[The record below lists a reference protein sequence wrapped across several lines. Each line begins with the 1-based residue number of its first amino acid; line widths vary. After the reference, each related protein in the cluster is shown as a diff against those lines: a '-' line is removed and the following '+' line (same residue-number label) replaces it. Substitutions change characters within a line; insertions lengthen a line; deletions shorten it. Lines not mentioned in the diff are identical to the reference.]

1 MVKVF
6 PFQGIIYNKDKVK
19 NLAKVMSP
27 PYDIIS
33 PQEQEELYR
42 LHNFN
47 FIRLIL
53 GKDFP
58 GDSEY
63 NNRYVR
69 AAAFLDGWLRHEILI
84 KAKKPSFYV
93 YEQRFKL
100 SGKLFTRLGFI
111 GLLRL
116 EDFGRSKVF
125 PHEETYPKAKLDRL
139 QLLRATNANLDAVFS
154 LYSDPKGKILKIL
167 KPFMRRKPLIEVKD
181 QNQVL
186 HRLWQVD
193 HKATISRIMKEMRD
207 KAIFIA
213 DGHHRYEATL
223 RYRNELKEKNT
234 KFTEDEAYNH
244 VMMYFTPLEE
254 KGLVVL
260 PIHRVVKNLPYFD
273 PVRFEQELGLFFEV
287 LPYLAKPKTAEKV
300 RKKLLKDLSRVG
312 KESHTFALYLGE
324 NRYFLLKL
332 RSEAS
337 LEEMVAEEKP
347 KAWKTLDVNILHYLV
362 FDRILG
368 IAHETESKVIYTNKV
383 EEAVR
388 MVDEGANFAFL
399 LNPTK
404 IEEIVAIASK
414 FEKLP
419 HKSTF
424 FYPKL
429 LSGLVLYRFTPE
441 EKIKV

>member
-1 MVKVF
+1 MAKVF
-6 PFQGIIYNKDKVK
+6 PFQGIIYNQNKIK

-33 PQEQEELYR
+33 PEDQEKLYN

-47 FIRLIL
+47 VIRLIL

-58 GDSEY
+58 GDTEY

-84 KAKKPSFYV
+84 KAKKPSFYI

-100 SGKLFTRLGFI
+100 SEKPFTRLGFI

-116 EDFGRSKVF
+116 EDIGRSKVF

-154 LYSDPKGKILKIL
+154 LYSDPKGKISKIL
-167 KPFMRRKPLIEVKD
+167 KPFTQRKPLIEVKD
-181 QNQVL
+181 QKQVR
-186 HRLWQVD
+186 HRLWEVER
-193 HKATISRIMKEMRD
+193 KSALSKIMKEMKD

-213 DGHHRYEATL
+213 DGHHRYEAAL

-254 KGLVVL
+254 KGLVIL
-260 PIHRVVKNLPYFD
+260 PIHRVVKNLTYFD
-273 PVRFEQELGLFFEV
+273 PVRFEQELSHFFEM
-287 LPYLAKPKTAEKV
+287 LPYSAKPKSAEKV
-300 RKKLLKDLSRVG
+300 RKKLLRDQARAG
-312 KESHTFALYLGE
+312 KEGHAFGLYLGE

-332 RSEAS
+332 RSEAT

-368 IAHETESKVIYTNKV
+368 ISHETEDKIIYTHDP
-383 EEAVR
+383 EEAIQL
-388 MVDEGANFAFL
+388 VDQGAAFAFF

-429 LSGLVLYRFTPE
+429 LSGLVMYHFAAE
-441 EKIKV
+441 EKIKI